1 MIDSSIFE
9 LPIQAQDAAGQE
21 FYRDCGYTARYE
33 LGVTNLRTKELQII
47 PLTKPNCLIGRNRG
61 CDLTLM
67 HRDIS
72 FRHCYLQVFGD
83 RVLVSDLGSRVGTRW
98 DGERRK
104 FGWLRPGRSIQ
115 IACYTIKLLKGHES
129 YPTTTDSTLSI
140 SEVLDDYS
148 DYPQASLELLSHK
161 TYSRTGKLIMIDPG
175 VTFIGRSRAPKIRLK
190 HESVSHI
197 HAACVLTSGG
207 LWIVDLLGRGGTMVN
222 GSPVEFARLQ
232 WKDVVNIGAFHMMV
246 DYGISK
252 PVKGIIKAQ
261 RKDVAQSGSSNMLP
275 RSEESEHSL
284 QDSDDEMISFKP
296 GSSFKVDPHENDE
309 AARWSE
315 IIGALKAGGF
325 GE

>member
-9 LPIQAQDAAGQE
+9 VPIQAEESEGQE
-21 FYRDCGYTARYE
+21 FYRDCGYTAHYE

-47 PLTKPNCLIGRNRG
+47 PLTKPNCLIGRNRA
-61 CDLTLM
+61 CDVTLL

-115 IACYTIKLLKGHES
+115 LACYSLKLMKGHES
-129 YPTTTDSTLSI
+129 YPSTTDSTLSVND
-140 SEVLDDYS
+140 VLEDYH

-175 VTFIGRSRAPKIRLK
+175 VTFIGRSRTPKIRLK
-190 HESVSHI
+190 HDSVSHI
-197 HAACVLTSGG
+197 HAACVLTMGG
-207 LWIVDLLGRGGTMVN
+207 LWIVDLLGRGGTLVN
-222 GSPVEFARLQ
+222 GTPVEYARLQ

-246 DYGISK
+246 DYGISQ
-252 PVKGIIKAQ
+252 PVRGIIKELRTEVQ
-261 RKDVAQSGSSNMLP
+261 QSGSSNVLN
-275 RSEESEHSL
+275 RLEEAAHAENE
-284 QDSDDEMISFKP
+284 SDDESTVFSP
-296 GSSFKVDPHENDE
+296 GGSKKGDQNHSDE